1 MCSIYIAIH
10 SHVLLESLSLSLSLF
25 FFFPD
30 TCLTHLEEINIQ
42 VQNYILACIPL
53 RSGMF
58 LLLFVSD
65 TSETHAGECSNR
77 NDVRSGYWYVTF
89 SANFW

>member
-10 SHVLLESLSLSLSLF
+10 SHVLLESLSLSLF
-25 FFFPD
+25 FFFSRYG
-30 TCLTHLEEINIQ
+30 LTHLEEINLQ
-42 VQNYILACIPL
+42 AQNYIPACIPL

-58 LLLFVSD
+58 LLFFVSD